1 MKGILCQNGCEPYEK
16 QYHNS
21 WTALTEDLRGHSWF
35 QVTGMVEWGQK
46 WKPKKIPSASN
57 NNPPPTPLKTTTTKH
72 GPKFNPPKFPYWIS
86 EPYQLVLW
94 NRCNVMHGILK
105 QAWNNA
111 AGIHTGTN
119 TNLEMVW
126 KTQKF
131 PHNQEATQ
139 KNTCQIFQPPKIPGI
154 KISNPKKCFDHPRH
168 LKSRIPP
175 YPLPPLD
182 WRSPSLYTFNSLFK
196 LDLVVNK
203 SQQQKIQ
210 RHL

>member
-1 MKGILCQNGCEPYEK
+1 MVVNRMRNSTIIVELPLLKILGVTPDFKWRGWLNGAKNENQRK
-16 QYHNS
+16 S
-21 WTALTEDLRGHSWF
+21 LALPT
-35 QVTGMVEWGQK
+35 TT
-46 WKPKKIPSASN
+46 
-57 NNPPPTPLKTTTTKH
+57 PPNPLKTTTTKH
-72 GPKFNPPKFPYWIS
+72 GPKFNPPKFPYWIC

-105 QAWNNA
+105 QAQNNA

-175 YPLPPLD
+175 SPPPPPPRAEDLQACTL
-182 WRSPSLYTFNSLFK
+182 SIVSLN
-196 LDLVVNK
+196 
-203 SQQQKIQ
+203 
-210 RHL
+210 

>member
-1 MKGILCQNGCEPYEK
+1 MVVNRMRNSTIIVELPLLKILGVTPDFKWRGWLNGAKNENQRK
-16 QYHNS
+16 S
-21 WTALTEDLRGHSWF
+21 LALPT
-35 QVTGMVEWGQK
+35 TT
-46 WKPKKIPSASN
+46 
-57 NNPPPTPLKTTTTKH
+57 PPPHPLKTTTTKH

-105 QAWNNA
+105 QAQNNA

-139 KNTCQIFQPPKIPGI
+139 KNTCQIFHPPKIPGI
-154 KISNPKKCFDHPRH
+154 KISNPKNALIIPVTWNPEYPPTPR
-168 LKSRIPP
+168 PP
-175 YPLPPLD
+175 WAEDLQACTL
-182 WRSPSLYTFNSLFK
+182 SIVSLN
-196 LDLVVNK
+196 
-203 SQQQKIQ
+203 
-210 RHL
+210 